1 MLYLSVYLIYNF
13 KNFGGVVNIGCE
25 KCFCLNGNFICD
37 LFVCLD
43 FGLCLIENKIKL
55 LFGLCCF
62 LCFGKCMFFI

>member
-43 FGLCLIENKIKL
+43 FGLCFIENKI
-55 LFGLCCF
+55 
-62 LCFGKCMFFI
+62 